1 MGVLAALYAT
11 ACAPLPP
18 ELQAVEGTA
27 QGTTY
32 SLQWAGSAGDVDA
45 IAAAAENELERLD
58 ALLSTYRT
66 DSVLERFNAT
76 RSVEPQALPT
86 ELIALFGVAK
96 RVHAA
101 SAGCFDPTVRPLVRA
116 WGFDTDNPAPPAAE
130 ALAALQSQVGLDKL
144 LILDSEHVRKTV
156 PELEIDMSSIGQ
168 GYTAERL
175 ADVLEQHGVAQYLA
189 EIGGEIVAR
198 GTKPSGAHWR
208 VGVENPAAEGGAGPA
223 IDLPAE
229 GRAAVIT
236 SGTYRH
242 YFDAMGRRY
251 SHILDPR
258 SGQPVEH
265 HLVAVTVLGHDG
277 ASTAAW
283 GTALLCLGPEQAAAT
298 AQRDNVAAFFW
309 RQEGETTTLTRSAA
323 FDTEWPG
330 VLD

>member
-1 MGVLAALYAT
+1 MAMLAALCAT
-11 ACAPLPP
+11 ACTPTPP
-18 ELQAVEGTA
+18 SLHTVEGVA

-32 SLQWAGSAGDVDA
+32 SLQWTGNPADVDA
-45 IAAAAENELERLD
+45 IAVAAELELGRLD
-58 ALLSTYRT
+58 GLLSTYRT
-66 DSVLERFNAT
+66 DSVLEHFNAT
-76 RSVEPQALPT
+76 HSIAPQALPT

-116 WGFDTDNPAPPAAE
+116 WGFDTDDPAPPAAE
-130 ALAALQSQVGLDKL
+130 ILEALQSSVGLDKL
-144 LILDSEHVRKTV
+144 LILDSEHAQKAVA
-156 PELEIDMSSIGQ
+156 ELEVDMSSIGQ

-175 ADVLEQHGVAQYLA
+175 ADVLEQHGVANYLA

-198 GTKPSGAHWR
+198 GTKPGGAHWR

-223 IDLPAE
+223 IELPAE

-242 YFDAMGRRY
+242 YFDTMGRRY

-258 SGQPVEH
+258 TGRPVEH
-265 HLVAVTVLGHDG
+265 HLVAVTVLGRDG

-283 GTALLCLGPEQAAAT
+283 ATALLCLGPEPAAAA
-298 AQRDNVAAFFW
+298 AQRENVAAFFW
-309 RQEGETTTLTRSAA
+309 RQEGDTATLTRSAA
-323 FDTEWPG
+323 FETEWPG
-330 VLD
+330 ALD